1 MGVEMREYEDECWD
15 AMGCDGMRW
24 DALGCVGMRWDAM
37 GCDGIVTCD

>member
-24 DALGCVGMRWDAM
+24 NVVRMKKR
-37 GCDGIVTCD
+37 

>member
-1 MGVEMREYEDECWD
+1 MREYEDECWD
-15 AMGCDGMRW
+15 ALGCVGMRW